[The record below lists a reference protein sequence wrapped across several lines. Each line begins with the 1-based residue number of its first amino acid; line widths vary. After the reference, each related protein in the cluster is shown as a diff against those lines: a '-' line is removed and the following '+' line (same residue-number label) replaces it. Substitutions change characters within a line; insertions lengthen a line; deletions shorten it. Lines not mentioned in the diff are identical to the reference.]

1 MNLGFM
7 LQGMH
12 YEIRFIEFIDSNVGE
27 IKLLQLLTQCFDKNT
42 IQYRN
47 KHKNNI

>member
-7 LQGMH
+7 LQGMQF
-12 YEIRFIEFIDSNVGE
+12 ETRFIEFIDSTVGE
-27 IKLLQLLTQCFDKNT
+27 IKLLQLLTQYFDKNT
-42 IQYRN
+42 TQCRN